1 MIQLPSQKCGEMT
14 RTAGVQWWMAAYFSK
29 GRKGSGVAFYVK
41 KIFDCVENNDGDDK
55 VESL

>member
-1 MIQLPSQKCGEMT
+1 MT
-14 RTAGVQWWMAAYFSK
+14 RTAGVRWWMAAYFSK